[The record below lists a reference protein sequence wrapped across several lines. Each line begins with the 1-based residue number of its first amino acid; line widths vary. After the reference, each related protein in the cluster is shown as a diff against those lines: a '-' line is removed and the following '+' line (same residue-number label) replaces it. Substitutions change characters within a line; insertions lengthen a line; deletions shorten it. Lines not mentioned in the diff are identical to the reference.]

1 MDGIA
6 VQLFNP
12 MEKNSLTQLLTIA
25 LFIFFAFWLC
35 ILIFFVNDNSIKG

>member
-25 LFIFFAFWLC
+25 FIFFAFWLC